1 MYFIGQLC
9 RKMYFRWEIYD
20 ESGCYLHLLEIY
32 NKINRIVENT
42 TITLEGQR
50 KMIIKTSSGRSF
62 DTDRDLS
69 AAERHIVQK
78 LMAWESLVTSRE
90 QFMQK
95 KTDALLKGW
104 ENSGPVTESPA
115 LRDIIKDIEKKVVV
129 RLNEEPL

>member
-1 MYFIGQLC
+1 
-9 RKMYFRWEIYD
+9 
-20 ESGCYLHLLEIY
+20 
-32 NKINRIVENT
+32 
-42 TITLEGQR
+42 
-50 KMIIKTSSGRSF
+50 MIIKTSSGRSF

-104 ENSGPVTESPA
+104 ENSGPVKESPA